1 MLQAV
6 FYDLLSELEALE
18 CLHQLIRYPYIE
30 SLGNYRYAFHDLL
43 HEIQAREIREQEP
56 KKWREY
62 HRRAL
67 DHLTQVSPRS
77 PDRYYHALAYDE
89 KRGVSDWEDAVQEAQ
104 LRGEREFLGEL
115 LQVAHDGTLELSPA
129 TRASRAYWQGR
140 FYYYGSEMQA
150 ALASYEQALTLFR
163 QVGDRL
169 GEANVLQAMGDVQ
182 QFRKEMQA
190 ALASYEQALTL
201 FRQVGDR
208 LGEANCYLAQGRV
221 ALEQEN
227 YSKALTL
234 HTEAYQLYQ
243 QIQDAYSQ
251 ARLLYYRS
259 LVYEAMDE
267 QHSAIQD
274 LEKAL
279 VIALRLSLPF
289 IDLLRQRLEA
299 LKEGS
304 R

>member
-169 GEANVLQAMGDVQ
+169 GEAN
-182 QFRKEMQA
+182 
-190 ALASYEQALTL
+190 
-201 FRQVGDR
+201 
-208 LGEANCYLAQGRV
+208 CYLAQGRV